1 MVNGLSNKL
10 KSKIKKILRNAG
22 YTIRFN
28 KILDM
33 EYNQKKHRY
42 VLKVIGKLT
51 KTSVVAYTQDLCSF
65 LQGMEIGAMLW
76 T

>member
-1 MVNGLSNKL
+1 
-10 KSKIKKILRNAG
+10 
-22 YTIRFN
+22 
-28 KILDM
+28 M

>member
-1 MVNGLSNKL
+1 MASGLSNKA
-10 KSKIKKILRNAG
+10 KKEVKKILRNAG

-33 EYNQKKHRY
+33 EYNHKKHKY

-65 LQGMEIGAMLW
+65 LQGMKIGAMLW